1 MKTTFKK
8 VFDEFDDE
16 LMNTDEFN
24 AGESIDI
31 DVEKIKGEVL
41 MRINDKNGKKKFS
54 KKIIAILIAAAI
66 VIAGT
71 VGAFA
76 TGSVQSVFKEL
87 FNNNSGMNS
96 AGLYDGGNVELIS
109 CDDSLNVELLGV
121 TGDGEKLYSAIE
133 ITKKDGSAV
142 IDEDYE
148 EPFCWRNE
156 LPDPMPEDKT
166 FYDYLACKAV
176 YMDKNGNSSSDNDG
190 DLQAINTIKY
200 SLSEDNKSLKLF
212 VFSIVSGDL
221 KDGRLTV
228 TSEGVGAYNIHE
240 VIYELDYARKAF
252 SDFDDEEPFDEE
264 LIDKR
269 LQELGIT
276 DDDCSS
282 IESGQKIKYCWCDFK
297 KFELPFEISF
307 DLNYESDGNI
317 SKELTVEDAPNVI
330 KPIADKVKM
339 EITPFS
345 VYLYGQCDKESA
357 KKSGWSGKEVTYNNF
372 YDNLCFKDVGWEEN
386 NKIILN
392 DGTVYYLYPYVGGK
406 SGVGEDGNADYYEEK
421 IPLNLSTVVGAP
433 ILPEINVIDTREIK
447 TVMINGD
454 VVYSK

>member
-16 LMNTDEFN
+16 LMYTDEFN

-76 TGSVQSVFKEL
+76 TGSVQSAFKEL

-148 EPFCWRNE
+148 DPFCWINE
-156 LPDPMPEDKT
+156 RPDPMPEDKT

-176 YMDKNGNSSSDNDG
+176 YMDKNGNLSSGNDG
-190 DLQAINTIKY
+190 NVQALNTIEY

-212 VFSIVSGDL
+212 VFSLISEGDL

-228 TSEGVGAYNIHE
+228 TSEGFGAYNIHE
-240 VIYELDYARKAF
+240 VIYEVDYAGKAF
-252 SDFDDEEPFDEE
+252 SDFDDKEPFDEE

-269 LQELGIT
+269 MQELGIT
-276 DDDCSS
+276 EDDCIS
-282 IESGQKIKYCWCDFK
+282 IVSGQKIKYSWCDTK

-330 KPIADKVKM
+330 EPITDKAKM

-345 VYLYGQCDKESA
+345 VYLYGQCDKKAVEE
-357 KKSGWSGKEVTYNNF
+357 SGWSEEEEENN
-372 YDNLCFKDVGWEEN
+372 NLCFKDVGWEEN
-386 NKIILN
+386 SKIILN
-392 DGTVYYLYPYVGGK
+392 DGTVYYLYPYEGGK

-421 IPLNLSTVVGAP
+421 LPLNLSTVVGAP

-454 VVYSK
+454 IVYSK

>member
-24 AGESIDI
+24 ACESIDI

-41 MRINDKNGKKKFS
+41 MRIDDKNGKKKFS
-54 KKIIAILIAAAI
+54 KKIITILIAAAI
-66 VIAGT
+66 VLAGT

-76 TGSVQSVFKEL
+76 TGSVQSAFKEL

-148 EPFCWRNE
+148 DPFCWINE
-156 LPDPMPEDKT
+156 RPDPMPEDKT
-166 FYDYLACKAV
+166 FYDYLACSAV
-176 YMDKNGNSSSDNDG
+176 YMDKNGNSSSGNDG
-190 DLQAINTIKY
+190 GVQALNTIKY

-212 VFSIVSGDL
+212 VFSIISGGDL

-240 VIYELDYARKAF
+240 VIYEVDYAGKAF
-252 SDFDDEEPFDEE
+252 SDFDDKEPFDEE

-269 LQELGIT
+269 MQELGIT
-276 DDDCSS
+276 EDDCRS
-282 IESGQKIKYCWCDFK
+282 IESGQKIKYSWCDIK
-297 KFELPFEISF
+297 KFDLPFEISF

-317 SKELTVEDAPNVI
+317 SKELTVEDAPNVVE
-330 KPIADKVKM
+330 PITDKVKM

-345 VYLYGQCDKESA
+345 VYLYGQCDKKVVEE
-357 KKSGWSGKEVTYNNF
+357 SGWSEEENN
-372 YDNLCFKDVGWEEN
+372 YHCFKDVGWEEN
-386 NKIILN
+386 SKIILD
-392 DGTVYYLYPYVGGK
+392 DGTVYYLYPFVGGGA
-406 SGVGEDGNADYYEEK
+406 GVGEDGNADYYEEK
-421 IPLNLSTVVGAP
+421 LPLNFSTVVGAP

-454 VVYSK
+454 IVYSK

>member
-148 EPFCWRNE
+148 EPFCWINE
-156 LPDPMPEDKT
+156 RPDPMPEDKT

-190 DLQAINTIKY
+190 DVQAINTIKY

-240 VIYELDYARKAF
+240 VIYEVDYARKTF
-252 SDFDDEEPFDEE
+252 SDFDDKETFDEE

-276 DDDCSS
+276 EDDCRS
-282 IESGQKIKYCWCDFK
+282 IESGQKIKYSWCDTK

-330 KPIADKVKM
+330 EPITDKVKM

-345 VYLYGQCDKESA
+345 VYLYGQCDKKVVEE
-357 KKSGWSGKEVTYNNF
+357 SGWSEDEEENN
-372 YDNLCFKDVGWEEN
+372 NLCFKDVGWEEN

-421 IPLNLSTVVGAP
+421 IPLNLSTVVGAS

-454 VVYSK
+454 IVYSK

>member
-190 DLQAINTIKY
+190 DVQAINTIKY

-240 VIYELDYARKAF
+240 VIYEVDYASKAF
-252 SDFDDEEPFDEE
+252 SDFDDKKPFDEE

-276 DDDCSS
+276 EDDCRS
-282 IESGQKIKYCWCDFK
+282 IESGQKIKYSWCDIK
-297 KFELPFEISF
+297 KFDLPFEISF

-345 VYLYGQCDKESA
+345 VYLYGQCDKKVVEE
-357 KKSGWSGKEVTYNNF
+357 SGWSEDEEENN
-372 YDNLCFKDVGWEEN
+372 NLCVKDVGWEEN

-454 VVYSK
+454 IVYSK